1 MIKMVL
7 LGSLCFAL
15 TVHAEEEL
23 LSAKDIFT
31 EEATMPSE
39 TDDSNTSK
47 KKSKSAQPKKPKADE
62 ENASSPSMLKPKGA
76 KDPFE
81 SP

>member
-1 MIKMVL
+1 MIKPVL
-7 LGSLCFAL
+7 LASLCFAL
-15 TVHAEEEL
+15 TAHAEEEL

-39 TDDSNTSK
+39 VDDTTPSK
-47 KKSKSAQPKKPKADE
+47 KKNKSIQPKKPKADE
-62 ENASSPSMLKPKGA
+62 ESASSPTLLKPKGD

>member
-1 MIKMVL
+1 MMKLIL
-7 LGSLCFAL
+7 LGSLCFVL
-15 TVHAEEEL
+15 TAHAEEEL

-39 TDDSNTSK
+39 IDDSNTPK
-47 KKSKSAQPKKPKADE
+47 KKNKSTQPKKPKASE
-62 ENASSPSMLKPKGA
+62 EGASSPTMLKPKGA